1 MDKEI
6 EYLKKYFKGNNL
18 EEKIDL
24 YKQGYP
30 LQYLIGNVNFFGFP
44 IKVNENVL
52 IPRFETELLV
62 DKTIKYVKEYL
73 KDNIKILDLC
83 TGSGCIAITLNKKID
98 NSIVT
103 ASDIS
108 LEAIEVAKE
117 NNELNDANINF
128 IVSDIFSNINDKYD
142 VIISNPPYIAYDDE
156 VMDIVKNNEPHI
168 ALYAPNDGLFF
179 YQEILRYAND
189 YLNESFIIALEIGS
203 NQGNEVMSLARKY
216 FNNCDIRL
224 EKDLTGSNRYVFII
238 KQQ

>member
-6 EYLKKYFKGNNL
+6 FYLKKYFKGTNL
-18 EEKIDL
+18 DEKIEL
-24 YKQGYP
+24 YKQGFP
-30 LQYLIGNVNFFGFP
+30 LQYLIGDVNFFGYQ

-62 DKTIKYVKEYL
+62 DKTIKYIEEYL
-73 KDNIKILDLC
+73 NKEIKILDLC
-83 TGSGCIAITLNKKID
+83 TGSGCVAIALQKKLNA
-98 NSIVT
+98 IVT

-117 NNELNDANINF
+117 NSHINDAEINF

-156 VMDIVKNNEPHI
+156 VADIVKNNEPHI

-189 YLNESFIIALEIGS
+189 YLNDKFIIALEIG
-203 NQGNEVMSLARKY
+203 NKQGSKIVSLAKKY
-216 FNNCDIRL
+216 FRDSEIKL
-224 EKDLTGSNRYVFII
+224 EKDLTGLDRYVFII
-238 KQQ
+238 KS